1 MDLEEM
7 CMIYAE
13 FLDTLYE
20 KMSDEE
26 KDKFESL
33 FDDLEEKLDKLKEKQ
48 DAKVLSLL
56 FNQMGNDYK
65 N

>member
-1 MDLEEM
+1 M

-13 FLDTLYE
+13 FLDALYE

>member
-13 FLDTLYE
+13 FLDALYE